1 MLFLH
6 YRVILWLNLHV
17 TFRMSLNEIVLLY
30 TYQFI
35 GDKVD
40 VEDPLKKKRKMLKHM
55 KNVDA
60 MDITLYEWKFLI
72 SNPRWYDELGGGC
85 VVFLGNYSRCN

>member
-1 MLFLH
+1 
-6 YRVILWLNLHV
+6 
-17 TFRMSLNEIVLLY
+17 MSLNEIVLLY

-60 MDITLYEWKFLI
+60 MDITLYE
-72 SNPRWYDELGGGC
+72 
-85 VVFLGNYSRCN
+85 

>member
-6 YRVILWLNLHV
+6 YRVILWLNFHV

-30 TYQFI
+30 TDQFI

-40 VEDPLKKKRKMLKHM
+40 VEDPLKKKEKCRSIWKML
-55 KNVDA
+55 
-60 MDITLYEWKFLI
+60 IPWTLLCMSENSWFLI
-72 SNPRWYDELGGGC
+72 RDDMMS
-85 VVFLGNYSRCN
+85 